1 MSAGNLSSKIGWE
14 DINEK
19 WTFLPREG
27 RTKTN
32 EQNRTRGTETQNR
45 LTAVRG
51 EGEVG
56 TG

>member
-32 EQNRTRGTETQNR
+32 EQNRIRGTETQNR